1 MWGKLLVWLPGC
13 LALLFWGVQTSSA
26 HQYEETLEKAFAFK
40 PGGKLILINTNG
52 KISVG
57 VWDKEK
63 ILLRAELKI
72 EAQTPEEAKRIAEKA
87 IEIDLTDTEIEIK
100 TKREKATSLWKLLF
114 GKEEKPKVR
123 RMNYELT
130 LPRKIDLDMR
140 TVNGGIGIA
149 DIQGR
154 IEVRTTN
161 GGIDVSGVSGFIN
174 ARSTNGGIRA
184 ELRKAD
190 PQGSISLTTTN
201 GGIRLSLPQ
210 SIKAE
215 ILAKTANGR
224 IHTDLPLEVQGSFS
238 GGRIKGKINGGGT
251 LIELHTA
258 NGGIDILSQ

>member
-1 MWGKLLVWLPGC
+1 MR
-13 LALLFWGVQTSSA
+13 GV
-26 HQYEETLEKAFAFK
+26 
-40 PGGKLILINTNG
+40 
-52 KISVG
+52 
-57 VWDKEK
+57 
-63 ILLRAELKI
+63 
-72 EAQTPEEAKRIAEKA
+72 
-87 IEIDLTDTEIEIK
+87 
-100 TKREKATSLWKLLF
+100 
-114 GKEEKPKVR
+114 
-123 RMNYELT
+123 NYELT

-154 IEVRTTN
+154 IEVRT
-161 GGIDVSGVSGFIN
+161 
-174 ARSTNGGIRA
+174 TNGGIRA

-251 LIELHTA
+251 LIELHTT